1 MSIVMG
7 VYSLGSKRFN
17 RTESLTSFSCCG
29 VAEESRAQSA
39 DVLPF
44 APHYAESEGSLRLL
58 GISTRPKVGGMVLLP
73 G

>member
-1 MSIVMG
+1 MSIVMR

-17 RTESLTSFSCCG
+17 RTESLTSFSCCS

-39 DVLPF
+39 GVVLF
-44 APHYAESEGSLRLL
+44 APHYAESEGILRLL